1 MTVATTT
8 LAAFGCYGRSNTR
21 FTDNGIICRNDR
33 FVNQCFIN
41 RYCFTRWAWCARL
54 TLAWRTRGA
63 LCRRNGSRRFQW
75 LINLA
80 AAANGLH
87 FQVLTIATITVAIAI
102 AWITIALTALTLT
115 LTLRT
120 VLTLTLCVA
129 A

>member
-8 LAAFGCYGRSNTR
+8 LAAFGCYSRCNTR
-21 FTDNGIICRNDR
+21 FTDNGIISHNDR

-54 TLAWRTRGA
+54 TLTGRTRCA
-63 LCRRNGSRRFQW
+63 LCRRNGRSRFQW

-87 FQVLTIATITVAIAI
+87 FQVLTVATITVAIAI
-102 AWITIALTALTLT
+102 ARIAIALTALALA